1 MSILALKDVFFSYG
15 KTPAIQNLSLSVEA
29 GEWVTIVGPNGSGKS
44 TLTKLIIGLL
54 GANSGE
60 IRVNDLTL
68 SESTVQQVRE
78 KIGIIFQNPDNQFVG
93 VTVKDDIA
101 FGLENLSVP
110 YPEMIERIDTYA
122 KAVAMYEYLDK
133 EPSQLSGGQKQRVA
147 IAGTLAMHPDIII
160 FDEATSM
167 LDPEGRHAMMA
178 IMEDLKQQGKTILS
192 ITHDLREA
200 LRCDRVVVMHEGTIL
215 KSGEPSVILRD
226 EALLKKAR
234 LTLLEPFKYMNEL
247 SSQKRLTDRWEA
259 ILWESA
265 LTL

>member
-1 MSILALKDVFFSYG
+1 MTYLELQDVSFSYG
-15 KTPAIQNLSLSVEA
+15 KTPAIQDLSLSVNA

-44 TLTKLIIGLL
+44 TLTKLIMGLL
-54 GANSGE
+54 TPTTGDV
-60 IRVNDLTL
+60 RVDGLTL
-68 SESTVQQVRE
+68 SPTTVHSIRE

-101 FGLENLSVP
+101 FGLENLNVP
-110 YPEMIERIDTYA
+110 YPEMIARITKYA
-122 KAVAMYEYLDK
+122 RAVEMDDYLAK

-147 IAGTLAMHPDIII
+147 IAGTLAMHPDLII

-178 IMEDLKQQGKTILS
+178 IMDDLKHQGKTILS

-200 LRCDRVVVMHEGTIL
+200 LRCDRVLVMHEGTVL
-215 KSGEPSVILRD
+215 KTGTPKEILRD
-226 EALLKKAR
+226 EAVLEEAR

-247 SSQKRLTDRWEA
+247 AKRNLLNDHWEA
-259 ILWESA
+259 VLWESA

>member
-1 MSILALKDVFFSYG
+1 
-15 KTPAIQNLSLSVEA
+15 
-29 GEWVTIVGPNGSGKS
+29 
-44 TLTKLIIGLL
+44 
-54 GANSGE
+54 
-60 IRVNDLTL
+60 
-68 SESTVQQVRE
+68 
-78 KIGIIFQNPDNQFVG
+78 
-93 VTVKDDIA
+93 
-101 FGLENLSVP
+101 
-110 YPEMIERIDTYA
+110 
-122 KAVAMYEYLDK
+122 
-133 EPSQLSGGQKQRVA
+133 
-147 IAGTLAMHPDIII
+147 
-160 FDEATSM
+160 M

>member
-1 MSILALKDVFFSYG
+1 MSILSLKDVYYSYG

-54 GANSGE
+54 AAQRGE
-60 IRVNDLTL
+60 IRVHDLTL
-68 SESTVQQVRE
+68 SASTVPSIRE

-101 FGLENLSVP
+101 FGLENLNVP
-110 YPEMIERIDTYA
+110 FPEMIQRIDTYA
-122 KAVAMYEYLDK
+122 KSVEVDGFLDK
-133 EPSQLSGGQKQRVA
+133 EPAQLSGGQKQRVA
-147 IAGTLAMHPDIII
+147 IAGILAMHPDIII

-167 LDPEGRHAMMA
+167 LDPEGRHTMMT
-178 IMEDLKQQGKTILS
+178 IMNDLKRQGKTILS

-215 KSGEPSVILRD
+215 KSGAPKAILRD
-226 EALLKKAR
+226 EAVLKTAR

-247 SSQKRLTDRWEA
+247 ASQKLLTDRWEA

-265 LTL
+265 LRL

>member
-1 MSILALKDVFFSYG
+1 M
-15 KTPAIQNLSLSVEA
+15 
-29 GEWVTIVGPNGSGKS
+29 
-44 TLTKLIIGLL
+44 
-54 GANSGE
+54 
-60 IRVNDLTL
+60 
-68 SESTVQQVRE
+68 
-78 KIGIIFQNPDNQFVG
+78 
-93 VTVKDDIA
+93 KDDIA

-122 KAVAMYEYLDK
+122 RAVAMDEYLDK